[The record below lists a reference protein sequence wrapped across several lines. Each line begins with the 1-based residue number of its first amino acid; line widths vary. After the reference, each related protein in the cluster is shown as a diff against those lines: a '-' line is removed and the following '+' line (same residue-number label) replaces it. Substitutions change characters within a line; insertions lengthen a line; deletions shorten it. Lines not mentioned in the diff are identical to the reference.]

1 MSRVGPGASCG
12 PEGLMQVV
20 MDHEGKHQWMHVGA
34 GLSLSMGAGRP
45 LPSTPAKWSPRHV
58 DLSWVQKK
66 SEGGED
72 AYMVDASVLSGSQ
85 RILIQPEMQ
94 ALGSHMAE
102 KGWDS
107 GVE

>member
-1 MSRVGPGASCG
+1 
-12 PEGLMQVV
+12 
-20 MDHEGKHQWMHVGA
+20 
-34 GLSLSMGAGRP
+34 
-45 LPSTPAKWSPRHV
+45 
-58 DLSWVQKK
+58 
-66 SEGGED
+66 
-72 AYMVDASVLSGSQ
+72 MVDASVLSGSQ